1 MNGSLGGSPKGSQC
15 CWFPFPFSKSSFEHC
30 APYVASSHGASKMWS
45 SFGFMMSSISLNL
58 YQREAFSSHRLTA
71 FYFFGPLSDDI
82 YQLWVLATTRAH

>member
-1 MNGSLGGSPKGSQC
+1 
-15 CWFPFPFSKSSFEHC
+15 
-30 APYVASSHGASKMWS
+30 MWS